1 MKIKKL
7 DKSELFEA
15 FLISVYCFHIR
26 LDDVEKKREEIENDK
41 NDTWGAFNEDGKM
54 IARITDFHFRFY
66 LDGQTVTTGGIG
78 GVATLPEYRNSGA
91 VREIFN
97 ALLNDAYKK
106 GEVISTLFPFK
117 HEFYRKVGY
126 DTVTFMNEYT
136 LTPSALRDYR
146 FDGDV
151 KKWNTGDSVSDF
163 LSIYNAF
170 APKFNLSME
179 RSEEKMFEHLKA
191 EKPYMDRRFSYV
203 FKQNGKPVSY
213 LIFTDI
219 KNDPAAILQVEECA
233 WTCRDGFNAVL
244 GFLARFDADYGSIRL
259 PLPKGIDLLRII
271 RSPRAYD
278 IEKHTCQHFMVRV
291 INAKKLLVAI
301 RKPADCDITI
311 KVTDEIIKENN
322 RTYRIKDG
330 KVTESKVSSADLDVN
345 VRALGQMAV
354 GAINFDEALLRPDVT
369 INANEEELR
378 RLFTE
383 KNTFCWEH
391 F

>member
-1 MKIKKL
+1 
-7 DKSELFEA
+7 FEA
-15 FLISVYCFHIR
+15 FLISAYCFHIR

-54 IARITDFHFRFY
+54 TARITDYRFRFY
-66 LDGQTVTTGGIG
+66 LDGQAVTTGGIG

-146 FDGDV
+146 FDGEV
-151 KKWNTGDSVSDF
+151 KKWDTGDSVSDF

-179 RSEEKMFEHLKA
+179 RSEEKMLEHLKV

-203 FKQNGKPVSY
+203 FRQNGKPVSY
-213 LIFTDI
+213 LIFTDV

-233 WTCRDGFNAVL
+233 WTCRDGFNAIL
-244 GFLARFDADYGSIRL
+244 GFLARFDADYGTIKL

-291 INAKKLLVAI
+291 INAKKLLSAI

-311 KVTDEIIKENN
+311 NVTDEIIPENN
-322 RTYRIKDG
+322 RTYRVKGG
-330 KVTESKVSSADLDVN
+330 KVTESKAASADLEVN

-354 GAINFDEALLRPDVT
+354 GAINFDEALLRTDVT
-369 INANEEELR
+369 LNANEEALR

>member
-1 MKIKKL
+1 MKIKQL
-7 DKSELFEA
+7 DKSELFKA
-15 FLISVYCFHIR
+15 FLISAYCFHVR

-54 IARITDFHFRFY
+54 MARITDFRFRFY

-106 GEVISTLFPFK
+106 GEAISTLFPFK

-136 LTPSALRDYR
+136 LTPSALRGYR
-146 FDGDV
+146 FDGEV

-179 RSEEKMFEHLKA
+179 RSEEKMLEHLKV

-291 INAKKLLVAI
+291 INAKKLLGAI

-322 RTYRIKDG
+322 RTYRIKG
-330 KVTESKVSSADLDVN
+330 SNVTESKASSADLDVN

-354 GAINFDEALLRPDVT
+354 GAVNFDEALLRPDVT
-369 INANEEELR
+369 VNASEEALR

>member
-15 FLISVYCFHIR
+15 FLISAYCFHIR

-54 IARITDFHFRFY
+54 MARITDFRFRFY

-146 FDGDV
+146 FDGEV

-179 RSEEKMFEHLKA
+179 RSEEKMLEHLKV

-291 INAKKLLVAI
+291 INAKKLLGAI

-322 RTYRIKDG
+322 RTYRIKG
-330 KVTESKVSSADLDVN
+330 GNVTESKASSADLDVN

-369 INANEEELR
+369 VNASEEALR

>member
-1 MKIKKL
+1 
-7 DKSELFEA
+7 
-15 FLISVYCFHIR
+15 
-26 LDDVEKKREEIENDK
+26 
-41 NDTWGAFNEDGKM
+41 NEDGKM
-54 IARITDFHFRFY
+54 TARITDYRFRFY
-66 LDGQTVTTGGIG
+66 LDGQAVTTGGIG

-97 ALLNDAYKK
+97 ELLNDAYKK

-146 FDGDV
+146 FDGEV
-151 KKWNTGDSVSDF
+151 KKWDTGDSVSDF

-179 RSEEKMFEHLKA
+179 RSEEKMLEHLKV

-203 FKQNGKPVSY
+203 LKQNGKPVSY

-233 WTCRDGFNAVL
+233 WTCRDGFNAIL
-244 GFLARFDADYGSIRL
+244 GFLARFDADYGSIKL

-291 INAKKLLVAI
+291 INAKKLLSAI

-311 KVTDEIIKENN
+311 KVTDEIIPENN
-322 RTYRIKDG
+322 RTYRVKSD
-330 KVTESKVSSADLDVN
+330 KVTESKVASADLEVN

-354 GAINFDEALLRPDVT
+354 GAINFDEALLRTDVT
-369 INANEEELR
+369 VNANEEALR